1 MYMFAGGTRADKS
14 KRDNYII
21 LSITKLKKWR
31 LEDLMNM
38 AILDFLDLFEM
49 NSSI

>member
-21 LSITKLKKWR
+21 LRITR
-31 LEDLMNM
+31 M
-38 AILDFLDLFEM
+38 AFRGFDEHGYLRFSWSLLNE
-49 NSSI
+49 

>member
-21 LSITKLKKWR
+21 LSITKKKKMAFRGFDEHGYFR
-31 LEDLMNM
+31 L
-38 AILDFLDLFEM
+38 
-49 NSSI
+49 S